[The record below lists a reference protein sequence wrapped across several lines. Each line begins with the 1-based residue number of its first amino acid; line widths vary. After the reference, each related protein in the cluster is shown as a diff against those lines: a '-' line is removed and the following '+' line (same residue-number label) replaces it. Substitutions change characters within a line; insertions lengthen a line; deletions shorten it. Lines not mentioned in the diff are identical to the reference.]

1 MTEIQNKLDQAY
13 GRLARIPVT
22 GTSVK
27 QMALAMQDI
36 EDAFRRAGETPHP
49 SAALPSRGEGLTR
62 TVKDGERGNRD
73 EAPGDAV

>member
-36 EDAFRRAGETPHP
+36 EDAFRMAGETAPDGAP
-49 SAALPSRGEGLTR
+49 DAEEGT
-62 TVKDGERGNRD
+62 
-73 EAPGDAV
+73 A

>member
-36 EDAFRRAGETPHP
+36 EDAFRMAGEEPTDGK
-49 SAALPSRGEGLTR
+49 AKQEEGQ
-62 TVKDGERGNRD
+62 E
-73 EAPGDAV
+73 